1 MMPLVAVAV
10 SLCSFVAPPTQLGL
24 AAATHVTTSA
34 LFGPSLPAT
43 TTSLATTTLLAAAAG
58 TDSTAAATAMH
69 ASTAGGL
76 VEVIFLLGIVTT
88 FFLAEVFAIAT
99 SVHFGS
105 NNLGFSFAPQH
116 RSLMTSPDAGGA
128 HRIGSPSWPSN
139 WHEMPTASVASME
152 KELMAA
158 PRGWRAGA
166 ALPSFEDLTNAC
178 HCVAQEADKTWF
190 LCAKALSPDCIPDED
205 FTDYYGQPVYLCAL

>member
-43 TTSLATTTLLAAAAG
+43 TTSLATTTLLAVAAG

>member
-1 MMPLVAVAV
+1 M
-10 SLCSFVAPPTQLGL
+10 
-24 AAATHVTTSA
+24 
-34 LFGPSLPAT
+34 
-43 TTSLATTTLLAAAAG
+43 
-58 TDSTAAATAMH
+58 
-69 ASTAGGL
+69 
-76 VEVIFLLGIVTT
+76 IFLLGIVTT
-88 FFLAEVFAIAT
+88 FLLAEQVFAIAT
-99 SVHFGS
+99 SVHLGS

-139 WHEMPTASVASME
+139 WHEMPTASVASM
-152 KELMAA
+152 KQELMAA